1 MPPFPTWSDIFIRLM
16 LTVIAGLVLGID
28 RTQRGRAAGMRT
40 MVLICLAASVSMIQV
55 NLLLSLAGRPV
66 DSLVMLDLMRLPLG
80 ILTGVG
86 FLGAGAILRR
96 GDLIQ
101 GVTTAAT
108 IWITTVIGLCLGAG
122 EFGLGLAT
130 LGVSIAVL
138 WGLPRMESMLR
149 QDRRATLT
157 LTLRGSEPSEATI
170 REAITSAGFR
180 IGAWDITRRRQ
191 GEGMSIT
198 IRAEL
203 VWHGRLNET
212 HPPAFLKRFETEPGV
227 LKLRWSA

>member
-1 MPPFPTWSDIFIRLM
+1 MPLFPTWSDILVRLA
-16 LTVIAGLVLGID
+16 LTVIAGLVLGTD
-28 RTQRGRAAGMRT
+28 RTERGRVAGMRT

-55 NLLLSLAGRPV
+55 NLLLPLAGRPA

-86 FLGAGAILRR
+86 FIGAGAILRR
-96 GDLIQ
+96 GDIIQ

-108 IWITTVIGLCLGAG
+108 IWIATVIGLCLGAG
-122 EFGLGLAT
+122 ELGLGSAA
-130 LGVSIAVL
+130 LGVSIVVL
-138 WGLPRMESMLR
+138 WGLRRFESMLR
-149 QDRRATLT
+149 QDRRATLS
-157 LTLRGSEPSEATI
+157 LTLRGSDPSEATV

-180 IGAWDITRRRQ
+180 IGSWDVTRRRR
-191 GEGMSIT
+191 GEEMSIT
-198 IRAEL
+198 IRTEL

-212 HPPAFLKRFETEPGV
+212 QPPPFLKRFETDPGV

>member
-1 MPPFPTWSDIFIRLM
+1 MQLPTWSDIFVRLL

-28 RTQRGRAAGMRT
+28 RTERGRAAGLRT

-55 NLLLSLAGRPV
+55 SLLLPLAGRAP

-86 FLGAGAILRR
+86 FIGAGAILRR
-96 GDLIQ
+96 GDLVQ

-108 IWITTVIGLCLGAG
+108 IWIATVIGLCLGAG
-122 EFGLGLAT
+122 ELALGLAA
-130 LGVSIAVL
+130 LGVAIVVL
-138 WGLPRMESMLR
+138 WGLPRFEAQLR

-157 LTLRGSEPSEATI
+157 LTLAGAEPSEATI

-180 IGAWDITRRRQ
+180 IGSWDITRRRRS
-191 GEGMSIT
+191 EGIAIT
-198 IRAEL
+198 IRTEL
-203 VWHGRLNET
+203 IWHGRLNET
-212 HPPAFLKRFETEPGV
+212 QPPPFLQRFEREPGV